1 MNITCAAQI
10 VTNRNTSVLTEIL
23 SVVQEVGL
31 IKKLGK
37 LFIATLLFS
46 TFLTA
51 EFSSLD
57 SNPGTEEILIGLY
70 KHLTGY
76 FCCKLRL
83 I

>member
-37 LFIATLLFS
+37 LLIATL
-46 TFLTA
+46 
-51 EFSSLD
+51 
-57 SNPGTEEILIGLY
+57 
-70 KHLTGY
+70 
-76 FCCKLRL
+76 
-83 I
+83 